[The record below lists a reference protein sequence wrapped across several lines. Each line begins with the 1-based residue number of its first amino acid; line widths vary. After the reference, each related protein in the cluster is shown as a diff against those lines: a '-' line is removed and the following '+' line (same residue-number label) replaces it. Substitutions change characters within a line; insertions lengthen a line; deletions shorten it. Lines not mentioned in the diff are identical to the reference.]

1 MTTLVVEWTLSW
13 LWQGCMLTLI
23 VAGLLR
29 VTTGA
34 SATTRFLAWW
44 ATLAAVLLLGAAPFA
59 GTPGTLVPAGSLSG
73 LADVVDGAAPTPL
86 FPLTVPTVPTWFG
99 VTLALGWFGF
109 VGVRSCKLALSL
121 RRLRSIKRASAPLP
135 DGIEQDLPLWLNIR
149 AQGRPAE
156 LRLSRRIATAAMLG
170 LGSPVIALPPQLVD
184 SVSRADLD
192 RVVLHEYGHVQRR
205 DDWSMIAQALIDTV
219 FGWHPAIWWI
229 GRQLHLEREVAS
241 DDWVAR
247 HTSKPHEFAACLARI
262 SELVLVQRDLP
273 HAARAVRSRR
283 ELSGRVERLLTPA
296 RNVTSRPAGLA
307 LTTGAFTLVGAVWLL
322 GCAPPLITSAAYA
335 LQWPVPSAPFV
346 AAQPPS
352 LAQVGRRV
360 PIPDVS
366 GGSVPGAKIVRD
378 EQNLT
383 ADVEIQ
389 AIPLVLGATIQAP
402 QIAKRVTS
410 PLQSI
415 PLRIDGRVS
424 APRAATR
431 TLGSRAGP
439 TGSNDGPRGP
449 WTRVA
454 GIGKAL
460 GANAA
465 EAGQVTASAFQR
477 IGSTFA
483 RVFSG
488 G

>member
-23 VAGLLR
+23 VAGVLR
-29 VTTGA
+29 VTTRA

-59 GTPGTLVPAGSLSG
+59 GTPRTLAPTANLSG
-73 LADVVDGAAPTPL
+73 LHDVVDSTVTTPL
-86 FPLTVPTVPTWFG
+86 FPLPVPAVPTWLG
-99 VTLALGWFGF
+99 VTLAVGWCGF
-109 VGVRSCKLALSL
+109 VGVRSCKLTLSL
-121 RRLRSIKRASAPLP
+121 QRLRSVKRATAPLP
-135 DGIEQDLPLWLNIR
+135 DDIEQHLPLWLNVR

-156 LRLSRRIATAAMLG
+156 LRLSTRVATAAMLG
-170 LGSPVIALPPQLVD
+170 FGSPVIALPPQLVD
-184 SVSRADLD
+184 SISRADLD

-247 HTSKPHEFAACLARI
+247 HTSTPREYAACLARI
-262 SELVLVQRDLP
+262 GELALIHRDLP
-273 HAARAVRSRR
+273 HAAPAVRSRR

-296 RNVTSRPAGLA
+296 RNVTGRPAGLA
-307 LTTGAFTLVGAVWLL
+307 LTTGGLTLVGAVWLL
-322 GCAPPLITSAAYA
+322 GLAPPLFSSAADA
-335 LQWPVPSAPFV
+335 LRWPVPSAPFV
-346 AAQPPS
+346 PAPPLS
-352 LAQVGRRV
+352 VAQVGRRV
-360 PIPDVS
+360 AIPDVS
-366 GGSVPGAKIVRD
+366 GGSGPAAKFIRD
-378 EQNLT
+378 EQNPN
-383 ADVEIQ
+383 ADVKIR
-389 AIPLVLGATIQAP
+389 AIPLALGASTRPP
-402 QIAKRVTS
+402 QIATRFTS
-410 PLQSI
+410 PIQSN

-439 TGSNDGPRGP
+439 TGLNNAPHSP

-460 GANAA
+460 GVNAA
-465 EAGQVTASAFQR
+465 AAGQVTASAFQK
-477 IGSTFA
+477 IGSKFT